1 MWTVGPKTE
10 SSKKKKKRGGGECEY
25 FTPKE
30 RIQNNRVLGWK
41 PEEMTRF
48 YC

>member
-10 SSKKKKKRGGGECEY
+10 SSKKKKKTGRGECEY

-30 RIQNNRVLGWK
+30 SIGI
-41 PEEMTRF
+41 
-48 YC
+48 

>member
-10 SSKKKKKRGGGECEY
+10 SSKKKKTGRGECEY

-30 RIQNNRVLGWK
+30 SIGI
-41 PEEMTRF
+41 
-48 YC
+48 